1 MCLEHWHVLG
11 IKKCLS
17 RIFSNTNLIKEWSLF
32 IRCSISFDFCINV
45 VTFPWEIVDILGVL
59 SFLSKLETPISLVVQ
74 YSNYPRIVTG
84 GISNQ
89 LVFTVLAALVPKQHS
104 HVNPARYEGYN
115 IFFNLSFFC
124 FPLVCFLAFCF
135 ERETNQ
141 N

>member
-1 MCLEHWHVLG
+1 M
-11 IKKCLS
+11 
-17 RIFSNTNLIKEWSLF
+17 
-32 IRCSISFDFCINV
+32 

-59 SFLSKLETPISLVVQ
+59 SFLSKSETPISLVAQ
-74 YSNYPRIVTG
+74 YSNSPRIVAG

-104 HVNPARYEGYN
+104 LVNPARYDSYN

-124 FPLVCFLAFCF
+124 FPVVCFLAFCF

>member
-1 MCLEHWHVLG
+1 M
-11 IKKCLS
+11 
-17 RIFSNTNLIKEWSLF
+17 
-32 IRCSISFDFCINV
+32 
-45 VTFPWEIVDILGVL
+45 VTILWEIVDILGVL

-74 YSNYPRIVTG
+74 YSNYPRIVAG

-104 HVNPARYEGYN
+104 HVNPARFEGYN

>member
-1 MCLEHWHVLG
+1 M
-11 IKKCLS
+11 
-17 RIFSNTNLIKEWSLF
+17 
-32 IRCSISFDFCINV
+32 
-45 VTFPWEIVDILGVL
+45 VTFSWEIVDILGVL

-104 HVNPARYEGYN
+104 HVNPARYNSYN

-124 FPLVCFLAFCF
+124 FPVVCFLAFCF